1 MKMKT
6 EVNHA
11 GTEAVLQTSPSPH
24 EAATS
29 RPSQTTNRSFRVYAA
44 VDLQA
49 SAEVV
54 VEAKSPEEAA
64 HRAETALRGN
74 TFTEQVHKILER
86 HELRVQLPPNQSVKV
101 LLESLLLDLPP
112 EATVWKMTVLQA

>member
-1 MKMKT
+1 MNIRTKVK
-6 EVNHA
+6 HA
-11 GTEAVLQTSPSPH
+11 GTEEVLETPASPH

-29 RPSQTTNRSFRVYAA
+29 RPSQTTNRRFRVYAA

-54 VEAKSPEEAA
+54 VEANSPEEAA
-64 HRAETALRGN
+64 HRAETVLRGN

-86 HELRVQLPPNQSVKV
+86 HELRVPLAPDQSLEV
-101 LLESLLLDLPP
+101 LLESLMLDWPL
-112 EATVWKMTVLQA
+112 EATVWKMTVL